1 MAAKNLHKTLT
12 LDVDVTA
19 NEASINALAAKLSK
33 RFKAIEDNSQITI
46 NTENVK
52 GLERLLSIFQRLDS
66 ELTDVKKHG
75 GDVKAVL
82 QSTFGNAI
90 SGDINKSIKDFSEL
104 GDKTA
109 SFVNR
114 INGIGKDIGTK
125 DVSTRVLALARDINK
140 AFEAGG
146 MKSFINLEDFNTKDI
161 QAQMNILINATSN
174 FTSAWAEG
182 LLQMGHMASGVESS
196 MKEVASGAEKA
207 AKNVDKI
214 GKSNGIKQLNKEL
227 DDAKKRLDRFSTA
240 YKNLT
245 TFDEGV
251 DAMLTG
257 VKDSELEGHLTKVK
271 HEYEEALKGYAQ
283 YTRGV
288 KEGTATAEQGRKA
301 LERLAVAANEVLKI
315 NNSRA
320 YNKVN
325 NKQLKQWYQASGD
338 GDKKQWDAV
347 ERAIKKGGLGV
358 QEALKQDVIR
368 LQQQVE
374 VDVQPKVDGDT
385 KGKVKKAVE
394 NAVPDRT
401 EVDMNVELDGKVEL
415 EKLKKSL
422 QELFPDEDFGDEY
435 KAMFAKVESGA
446 ESAENALKRYLKMQ
460 MEMMEG
466 ALRDEIDVSTG
477 LRAKYDDVVETNK
490 ELKQKL
496 EKAQKQS
503 SGKTGTGTGSGT
515 GTGDGS
521 GSGSDNNAP
530 WARENTLQTTNKA
543 LDNINEGIGKLIQE
557 AKQEDPKKKAEDDKD
572 KTEDKTA
579 LEMQKKMKH
588 LEGMNKVLQDEIS
601 GLKAKMK
608 DDEPKKKV
616 DVDGED
622 GEGQLVK
629 TLSSINE
636 TLGRLNGTLKASDD
650 PENKKSITI
659 DGMESI
665 TGDINSI
672 LGVLKG
678 EDGNE
683 SKLNATLGSIDGA
696 LSTLNAT
703 LKTPD
708 EQKVAKPIVVEGISD
723 ISGNVGNILGILKG
737 DEESSLSK
745 QATQALLEASKAINR
760 LVGDDDNKNALKDAQ
775 KKKQE
780 PKAPERHDD
789 AFDDEREAEK
799 EAAKLVNDFA
809 KQQMKTFA
817 TLQKDGTVAFNS
829 IKEAGNVIT
838 KISGILTKKGIDDES
853 LRFKTHISGDTQAD
867 LAKMY
872 SQIMGGGIDKRDSQ
886 LQSFAVEYKRL
897 EDMAAQY
904 AAQDER
910 LSEQQIRNWNSQIKL
925 VKDLGNTLMGVMK
938 KQGLFD
944 VDLVKENSTKQLDV
958 FVEKMQK
965 AGMYSK
971 EMQDGV
977 ADLRKEIRGISDADS
992 LDKFANN
999 FEMLKVD
1006 YEIAIEK
1013 QKEYNAL
1020 LKQFKQATDIRFK
1033 MIGMDEASTEFADLK
1048 QRYDTLMKD
1057 FNTRSQALG
1066 GGQFDTRSGVAKITA
1081 SALKD
1086 NISTNSKVLD
1096 KFVEGAKKAGI
1107 YTEELEQK
1115 VEQLKSN
1122 LMKLH
1127 GVNQFES
1134 WVADMNKLQA
1144 EYDETIA
1151 AQKEYNSILKAFQN
1165 AEEIRFKML
1174 GVDETSAEF
1183 TELQRKYDAFMDDV
1197 NAKGARFTHKG
1208 FDLAAGKAKVS
1219 DDVFGTGVGKQSS
1232 TLDKLVESAKKAGVY
1247 TEELENKVS
1256 ELKLRLQSLDGA
1268 HQFES
1273 WIVDLNRLQKEYE
1286 ETVAAQKEYSNTLKV
1301 FKQAEKIR
1309 FEMIGLDESSA
1320 KLADLQQQYKELLED
1335 FNKRSQAI
1343 GRGKF
1348 DLDSDTAKI
1357 TTGVLN
1363 DKVSA
1368 KATTLDK
1375 FVESAK
1381 KAGVYTEEL
1390 EGKVN
1395 ELRVRL
1401 MSVNDADDLESWITY
1416 MDWLQK
1422 DYDKIIADQK
1432 EYNNILKAFRQAEEI
1447 RFKMTGI
1454 DKASAEFVALQK
1466 QYDEFI
1472 ADVNARSKA
1481 FANKTFDLKAGKA
1494 KVTDDVFGTG
1504 INKQAAALDNIIN
1517 GAKKAGIYTEE
1528 LGNKVSGLKSRLAT
1542 LDGATQFDDWIADM
1556 NQLQSEYDQTIAAQK
1571 EYNDILKTF
1580 RQAQETWFK
1589 IRGISDTTTS
1599 EYSNLVRQHA
1609 SLMDDVNAR
1618 SKAFTHKGF
1627 DLDAGMANVKDEVF
1641 ASHVDKHSAVLDGI
1655 VEGAKK
1661 AGIYTEDLEKKVKM
1675 LNVRLTA
1682 LNNTGNYDAWINDV
1696 RHLQREYDKAIAA
1709 QKEYNGILETF
1720 RKTEEIR
1727 FKMTGLDKTSA
1738 EFADLQRQYNE
1749 FMADVNVRS
1758 GKFRHQNF
1766 DLGAGKA
1773 KITND
1778 ILGSNISSQAVALDG
1793 FVEGAKKAGVYT
1805 EALESKVGELKSKL
1819 VSLKDFSQFEV
1830 WSVDMNQLQAE
1841 FNQTIAAQRELA
1853 AAQKDLNELIQLRKK
1868 IGAKEAQLY
1877 SNTITSDIK
1886 DKIKE
1891 DIGSLSAEDELKTKN
1906 LGSYSKS
1913 ILDAI
1918 GAAEKLSAVIREV
1931 EQDIAN
1937 ASAQSKTAFAGF
1949 ADKFDDISR
1958 GYQKLSDSVKGFN
1971 FDTDQADDL
1980 QKYQE
1985 AYKKLIDLKQKF
1997 EAKGKADLTDTDRS
2011 EWKSA
2016 IEDLNKYEQKIKDVV
2031 KASEKLRSSAK
2042 SVNDIEEII
2051 DRDIINDLEELE
2063 RRMTEFARS
2072 MDLGELSDISFDR
2085 ELKELT
2091 ATAKDSSGAIKQVK
2105 VALDSVNPAFVRS
2118 ATAAKQ
2124 TQSSWGKFMSS
2135 MKNKTREMAAYFMT
2149 FGSFYDII
2157 NVVRNGVISVKEID
2171 DALTEL
2177 KKVTDETDASYA
2189 KFLQT
2194 MSQTGA
2200 NIGATV
2206 KDLTTSAAE
2215 WARLGYSM
2223 EESAK
2228 LAESTA
2234 VLMNVSEFDN
2244 ATDASEAL
2252 ISTMQAFQYTA
2263 EDSQHVVDI
2272 LNEVGNNYAVSSDGL
2287 AVALQDSASALA
2299 EGGNNLEKSVALIAS
2314 ANRVAQDPSSVGNAL
2329 RTISLRLRG
2338 TSLTVLEEMG
2348 EETDGMVES
2357 LSKMQEKVKAVTGVD
2372 ILTDTGAYKDTYT
2385 VLKEIGEVWQDL
2397 SDIDQAEC
2405 CLYVQKCA

>member
-161 QAQMNILINATSN
+161 QAQMNILINATSK

-196 MKEVASGAEKA
+196 VKEVASGAEKA

-214 GKSNGIKQLNKEL
+214 GKNSGIKQLNKEL

-338 GDKKQWDAV
+338 GDKKQWAAV
-347 ERAIKKGGLGV
+347 ERAIKQGGSGV
-358 QEALKQDVIR
+358 QDALKQDVIR
-368 LQQQVE
+368 LEQQVE

-385 KGKVKKAVE
+385 KGKVKKAVD
-394 NAVPDRT
+394 NAIPDKT

-422 QELFPDEDFGDEY
+422 KELFPDEDFGDQY

-446 ESAENALKRYLKMQ
+446 ESAEDALKRYLKMQ
-460 MEMMEG
+460 MEIMEG

-503 SGKTGTGTGSGT
+503 SGKTGIGTGSVT

-521 GSGSDNNAP
+521 GYDNNAP

-557 AKQEDPKKKAEDDKD
+557 AKQDDPKKKVEDDKD
-572 KTEDKTA
+572 KTEDKNA
-579 LEMQKKMKH
+579 LEMQKRVKH

-650 PENKKSITI
+650 QENKKPIAI

-708 EQKVAKPIVVEGISD
+708 EQKAAKPIIVEGISD
-723 ISGNVGNILGILKG
+723 ISGNVGGILGILKG

-745 QATQALLEASKAINR
+745 QATQALMEAAKAMNK
-760 LVGDDDNKNALKDAQ
+760 LVGDDDNKNALKDAKD
-775 KKKQE
+775 KKKKDSSQ
-780 PKAPERHDD
+780 ERHDD
-789 AFDDEREAEK
+789 AFDDDATAEK

-809 KQQMKTFA
+809 QSGTKIFT
-817 TLQKDGTVAFNS
+817 TLQKDGTVAFNTM
-829 IKEAGNVIT
+829 KEAGNVIT
-838 KISGILTKKGIDDES
+838 KISGVVTKKGIDDES
-853 LRFKTHISGDTQAD
+853 LRFKTHVSGDTQAE
-867 LAKMY
+867 LARQHN
-872 SQIMGGGIDKRDSQ
+872 QIAFGGIDANDSQ
-886 LQSFAVEYKRL
+886 LQKYNAEYAKL
-897 EDMAAQY
+897 IQMADVY
-904 AAQDER
+904 ANQQDA
-910 LSEQQIRNWNSQIKL
+910 LSDKQVANWNNQIKL
-925 VKDLGNTLMGVMK
+925 VRDLGNTLMNVMK

-944 VDLVKENSTKQLDV
+944 VDLVKENSTKQLDA
-958 FVEKMQK
+958 FEKKMEK
-965 AGMYSK
+965 AGINSNELK
-971 EMQDGV
+971 TKV
-977 ADLRKEIRGISDADS
+977 AELRTEIGSIKDADG
-992 LDKFANN
+992 LDKFTKG
-999 FEMLKVD
+999 L
-1006 YEIAIEK
+1006 
-1013 QKEYNAL
+1013 
-1020 LKQFKQATDIRFK
+1020 
-1033 MIGMDEASTEFADLK
+1033 S
-1048 QRYDTLMKD
+1048 
-1057 FNTRSQALG
+1057 
-1066 GGQFDTRSGVAKITA
+1066 
-1081 SALKD
+1081 
-1086 NISTNSKVLD
+1086 
-1096 KFVEGAKKAGI
+1096 
-1107 YTEELEQK
+1107 ELE
-1115 VEQLKSN
+1115 LK
-1122 LMKLH
+1122 
-1127 GVNQFES
+1127 
-1134 WVADMNKLQA
+1134 
-1144 EYDETIA
+1144 YDKAIA
-1151 AQKEYNSILKAFQN
+1151 AQKEFKSILGTFEKA
-1165 AEEIRFKML
+1165 EKIRFQMIGL
-1174 GVDETSAEF
+1174 DEADADF
-1183 TELQRKYDAFMDDV
+1183 ANLQRRYNALMDDV
-1197 NAKGARFTHKG
+1197 NTRSAAFTHPD
-1208 FDLAAGKAKVS
+1208 FDLNAGKTKKTNE
-1219 DDVFGTGVGKQSS
+1219 VFSSGMGKHSS
-1232 TLDKLVESAKKAGVY
+1232 ALNKLVADAKNAGVY
-1247 TEELENKVS
+1247 TEELENKVAALNTR
-1256 ELKLRLQSLDGA
+1256 LKSLNGADQFDAWIADMNRLQS
-1268 HQFES
+1268 
-1273 WIVDLNRLQKEYE
+1273 EYE
-1286 ETVAAQKEYSNTLKV
+1286 QTIAAQKELDDIVQLRKNIGSKQAKLYSSKLTDVERTNLHAELDGLLQEDEARTLKLGLNNKAILEAINASERLSASMRDV
-1301 FKQAEKIR
+1301 EKAANIDLVKESSTKQLNDFVEKMQKAGVYGKELQSKVSDLRKEISNMSDVGSFEKFINNFEELKLDYEIAIDKQKEFNNTIELFKKAETLR
-1309 FEMIGLDESSA
+1309 FEMIGLDETSA
-1320 KLADLQQQYKELLED
+1320 KFAGLKQEYDRLMKE
-1335 FNKRSQAI
+1335 FNRRSQAI
-1343 GRGKF
+1343 GTGQF
-1348 DLDSDTAKI
+1348 DTRSETAKF
-1357 TTGVLN
+1357 TAGMLN
-1363 DKVSA
+1363 SRVSA
-1368 KATTLDK
+1368 QYDGLDK
-1375 FVESAK
+1375 FV
-1381 KAGVYTEEL
+1381 
-1390 EGKVN
+1390 
-1395 ELRVRL
+1395 
-1401 MSVNDADDLESWITY
+1401 D
-1416 MDWLQK
+1416 
-1422 DYDKIIADQK
+1422 
-1432 EYNNILKAFRQAEEI
+1432 
-1447 RFKMTGI
+1447 
-1454 DKASAEFVALQK
+1454 
-1466 QYDEFI
+1466 
-1472 ADVNARSKA
+1472 
-1481 FANKTFDLKAGKA
+1481 
-1494 KVTDDVFGTG
+1494 
-1504 INKQAAALDNIIN
+1504 
-1517 GAKKAGIYTEE
+1517 GAKKAGLYTDSLKQRVDE
-1528 LGNKVSGLKSRLAT
+1528 LLSRLIKVQ
-1542 LDGATQFDDWIADM
+1542 GVGQFESWIADM
-1556 NQLQSEYDQTIAAQK
+1556 NKLQGEYDQTIAAQK
-1571 EYNDILKTF
+1571 E
-1580 RQAQETWFK
+1580 
-1589 IRGISDTTTS
+1589 
-1599 EYSNLVRQHA
+1599 
-1609 SLMDDVNAR
+1609 
-1618 SKAFTHKGF
+1618 
-1627 DLDAGMANVKDEVF
+1627 
-1641 ASHVDKHSAVLDGI
+1641 
-1655 VEGAKK
+1655 
-1661 AGIYTEDLEKKVKM
+1661 
-1675 LNVRLTA
+1675 
-1682 LNNTGNYDAWINDV
+1682 
-1696 RHLQREYDKAIAA
+1696 
-1709 QKEYNGILETF
+1709 
-1720 RKTEEIR
+1720 
-1727 FKMTGLDKTSA
+1727 
-1738 EFADLQRQYNE
+1738 
-1749 FMADVNVRS
+1749 
-1758 GKFRHQNF
+1758 
-1766 DLGAGKA
+1766 
-1773 KITND
+1773 
-1778 ILGSNISSQAVALDG
+1778 
-1793 FVEGAKKAGVYT
+1793 
-1805 EALESKVGELKSKL
+1805 
-1819 VSLKDFSQFEV
+1819 
-1830 WSVDMNQLQAE
+1830 
-1841 FNQTIAAQRELA
+1841 
-1853 AAQKDLNELIQLRKK
+1853 LNELVQLRQNIGKK
-1868 IGAKEAQLY
+1868 QVEMR
-1877 SNTITSDIK
+1877 SNTLPDEQKRGVQAEIDSMM
-1886 DKIKE
+1886 KE
-1891 DIGSLSAEDELKTKN
+1891 YQGRAQKFMMLDS
-1906 LGSYSKS
+1906 S

-1918 GAAEKLSAVIREV
+1918 GALSKLSAAVTEV
-1931 EQDIAN
+1931 DQKIAK
-1937 ASAQSKTAFAGF
+1937 ADARSKTAFSGF
-1949 ADKFDDISR
+1949 ANKFDDISR
-1958 GYQKLSDSVKGFN
+1958 GYQKLNDSVKGFN

-1997 EAKGKADLTDTDRS
+1997 EAKGKADLTDADRS

-2016 IEDLNKYEQKIKDVV
+2016 IDDLNKYEKKIKDVV

-2171 DALTEL
+2171 DALVEL
-2177 KKVTDETDASYA
+2177 KKVTDETEASYNR
-2189 KFLQT
+2189 FLQT
-2194 MSQTGA
+2194 MSQTGSK
-2200 NIGATV
+2200 IGATV
-2206 KDLTTSAAE
+2206 KDLTTSAAD
-2215 WARLGYSM
+2215 WARLKYLGPLYG
-2223 EESAK
+2223 
-2228 LAESTA
+2228 
-2234 VLMNVSEFDN
+2234 
-2244 ATDASEAL
+2244 
-2252 ISTMQAFQYTA
+2252 
-2263 EDSQHVVDI
+2263 DI
-2272 LNEVGNNYAVSSDGL
+2272 
-2287 AVALQDSASALA
+2287 
-2299 EGGNNLEKSVALIAS
+2299 
-2314 ANRVAQDPSSVGNAL
+2314 
-2329 RTISLRLRG
+2329 
-2338 TSLTVLEEMG
+2338 
-2348 EETDGMVES
+2348 
-2357 LSKMQEKVKAVTGVD
+2357 
-2372 ILTDTGAYKDTYT
+2372 
-2385 VLKEIGEVWQDL
+2385 
-2397 SDIDQAEC
+2397 
-2405 CLYVQKCA
+2405 